1 MGGGGG
7 RLEEKE
13 ALGVDMNRFHKYIG
27 ERLKGRRDGEM
38 GKTGQNKG
46 REREEKQWG
55 IISPK
60 GLSLLCC

>member
-38 GKTGQNKG
+38 GKTGHIFRLRKIRGG
-46 REREEKQWG
+46 RERKSSG
-55 IISPK
+55 V
-60 GLSLLCC
+60 